1 VGLPSTEIE
10 YDADN
15 FGTEVR
21 MQQPLE
27 GAQLELGAL
36 LGEHRQGDTV
46 LHLFRNGLFVQ
57 GRRGR
62 FAGSFDDIRGLYVD
76 DARRP
81 FALKLT
87 LPGRIS
93 VQFFGGDKETNATL
107 RGLIN
112 RATAALLE
120 RCGHEYDH
128 GQTVDCGAVRL
139 SKQHI
144 AVRRLVGWKRLPLA
158 RLSGWTMRDGWLF
171 LDRGSPRP
179 RRFAE
184 VPLRRVA
191 NLPVLMALLRKARA
205 DADLSQPANALRH
218 SARGRGW
225 LSRPATALTRR
236 PPVWWRTL
244 GRWAVFA
251 GVVTVCG
258 YLAMRFDLLA
268 LARSFI
274 DSLRALYTN
283 IR

>member
-1 VGLPSTEIE
+1 
-10 YDADN
+10 
-15 FGTEVR
+15 

-27 GAQLELGAL
+27 GAQGDLGAL
-36 LGEHRQGDTV
+36 VGEHKQGDTV
-46 LHLFRNGLFVQ
+46 LCLFRNGLLVE

-62 FAGSFDDIRGLYVD
+62 FAGTFDDIRGLYVD

-81 FALKLT
+81 FALRLK

-93 VQFFGGDKETNATL
+93 VQLTGGDKETNATL
-107 RGLIN
+107 RGLIS
-112 RATAALLE
+112 RATVALLE

-144 AVRRLVGWKRLPLA
+144 AVRRLIGWRRLPLHK
-158 RLSGWTMRDGWLF
+158 LSGWTMRDGWLF

-184 VPLRRVA
+184 VPLKKVA
-191 NLPVLMALLRKARA
+191 NLPVVMALLRKARA
-205 DADLSQPANALRH
+205 DADLAQPANALRH

-225 LSRPATALTRR
+225 LSRPSTALTRR

-244 GRWAVFA
+244 GRWAVYA
-251 GVVTVCG
+251 GVAACAG
-258 YLAMRFDLLA
+258 YLGVRYDVVA
-268 LARSFI
+268 LAHSFI

-283 IR
+283 VR